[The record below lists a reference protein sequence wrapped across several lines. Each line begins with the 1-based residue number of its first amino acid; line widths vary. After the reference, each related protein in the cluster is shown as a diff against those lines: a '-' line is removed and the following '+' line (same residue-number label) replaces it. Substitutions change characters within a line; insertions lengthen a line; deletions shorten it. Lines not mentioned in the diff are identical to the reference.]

1 MSALHRKECT
11 RICFRYRSGYFCTPM
26 PSPIKIITAD
36 APPYFTYLKQVW
48 QHRHVLHALY
58 LRDIKQQYVQTRL
71 GLLWAVI
78 RPLVVVAVFSV
89 LFSYLMNIQVG
100 DYPYLLFAL
109 SGHLS
114 WTMFSGIVNNGM
126 GIVKAN
132 SGLIRKMSFPLL
144 ILPLLSVANALTE
157 WAVTFG
163 LLILLMAVFGV
174 MPPLAVVLL
183 PIAVVLNV
191 LLGTGVAVWLSV
203 SNIRY
208 WDLNHIVPSLIGMG
222 IWLTPVFFP
231 VTLIPEQYAWLANLN
246 PMTGVLNLYR
256 WCLFGDLL
264 NLPAIAWSAA
274 LGISSTL
281 SGIYFF
287 KEREGDMIDYL

>member
-1 MSALHRKECT
+1 MSTTTAPRPT
-11 RICFRYRSGYFCTPM
+11 RV
-26 PSPIKIITAD
+26 ITAD
-36 APPYFTYLKQVW
+36 APAYSEYLRQVW
-48 QHRHVLHALY
+48 HHRHVLQALY
-58 LRDIKQQYVQTRL
+58 LRDMKQQYVQTRL

-114 WTMFSGIVNNGM
+114 WSLFSSIVNNGM
-126 GIVKAN
+126 NVVKVN
-132 SGLIRKMSFPLL
+132 VGLVRKMGFPLL
-144 ILPLLSVANALTE
+144 VLPCLTVANALTE
-157 WAVTFG
+157 WLVTFG
-163 LLILLMAVFGV
+163 LLLLLMVVLLVA
-174 MPPLAVVLL
+174 PPVQVVLL
-183 PIAVVLNV
+183 PLAVALNI
-191 LLGTGVAVWLSV
+191 LLGTGVALWLNV

-231 VTLIPEQYAWLANLN
+231 VTLIPEPYAWLADLN

-256 WCLFGDLL
+256 WCLFGEAL
-264 NLPAIAWSAA
+264 NLVAIAWSAA
-274 LGISSTL
+274 LGISATL
-281 SGIYFF
+281 AGIYFF